1 MLKSILFIFFLA
13 VLSVDAYAQDISEDI
28 ICTTHRAIWNG
39 SAADVLNIKVNPVP
53 ESFRQ
58 RIEHS
63 GCRNTSIGDLIV
75 WHRKYG
81 SEDTMRAA
89 LKYLEDSVKIRGVG
103 IISRGENFKPT
114 PKHRSGDY
122 AVIAKYYLMGAR
134 AFPSLDFVKTAERY
148 EVKTRKICEKLS
160 PDWADPTWHSGCRMD
175 RDATV
180 IEKMSR
186 EIAVTRALI
195 SREKSDF
202 QKAKSIIARAKMP
215 YRDEFVENAFESF
228 DGLCKSGDTKDACAE
243 GYDDEDVR
251 VLLTLQTLLATLENP
266 DSYEGY
272 NQSSYD
278 LYFGLDRMLRVAEAD
293 TPHSYT
299 ALNQPEFAY
308 QRASLNLAFSDM
320 HFEVA
325 LKQAKHK
332 TATANEFD
340 HVIADNIRISFD
352 HLLAA
357 ETHTPRYS
365 SPSQWRRIAI
375 KFVDRME
382 VWNKIDSDIRDQMA
396 SSSDRGRQ
404 LKYFE
409 DGL

>member
-1 MLKSILFIFFLA
+1 MLKSILPILFLA

-39 SAADVLNIKVNPVP
+39 SAANVLNIKVNPVP

-103 IISRGENFKPT
+103 IISRGKNFKPT

-122 AVIAKYYLMGAR
+122 AVIAQYYLMGAR
-134 AFPSLDFVKTAERY
+134 AFLSLDFVKTAERY
-148 EVKTRKICEKLS
+148 EAKTRKTCKKLS
-160 PDWADPTWHSGCRMD
+160 PDWLDPTWPSGCRMD

-202 QKAKSIIARAKMP
+202 EKAKSIIARAKMP

-243 GYDDEDVR
+243 SYDDEDVR
-251 VLLTLQTLLATLENP
+251 VLLTLQTLLATLENS

-272 NQSSYD
+272 NRSSYD

-299 ALNQPEFAY
+299 ALNRPEFAY

-332 TATANEFD
+332 TETANEFD
-340 HVIADNIRISFD
+340 HDISNNIRISLD

-382 VWNKIDSDIRDQMA
+382 VWNKIDSDIRDQVA
-396 SSSDRGRQ
+396 SSAELDRQ

>member
-1 MLKSILFIFFLA
+1 M
-13 VLSVDAYAQDISEDI
+13 LSVDAYPQDTSEDI

-81 SEDTMRAA
+81 SEDTMKAA
-89 LKYLEDSVKIRGVG
+89 LKYLENSVKIRGVG
-103 IISRGENFKPT
+103 IISRGKNFKPT

-122 AVIAKYYLMGAR
+122 AVIAQYYLMGAR
-134 AFPSLDFVKTAERY
+134 AFPFLDFVKTAERY
-148 EVKTRKICEKLS
+148 EAKTKKICDKLS
-160 PDWADPTWHSGCRMD
+160 PDWVDPTWQSGCRMD

-180 IEKMSR
+180 IEKLSR

-195 SREKSDF
+195 TREKSDVE
-202 QKAKSIIARAKMP
+202 KAKSILARAEIP

-228 DGLCKSGDTKDACAE
+228 DGLCKSGDTTDACAE
-243 GYDDEDVR
+243 SYDDDDVR
-251 VLLTLQTLLATLENP
+251 VLLTLQTLLATVENLDLSEP
-266 DSYEGY
+266 RDRK
-272 NQSSYD
+272 SYD

-299 ALNQPEFAY
+299 ALIQPEFAH

-320 HFEVA
+320 HFELALMQVEKKVA
-325 LKQAKHK
+325 K
-332 TATANEFD
+332 TGRTDDN
-340 HVIADNIRISFD
+340 IADNIRISLD

-357 ETHTPRYS
+357 EAHTARYS

-382 VWNKIDSDIRDQMA
+382 VWNQIDSDVRKQAA
-396 SSSDRGRQ
+396 SSAERYRQ
-404 LKYFE
+404 LKYFK